1 MSDYYSKQQDLIL
14 KHIDDTITD
23 KVDHLVANRQ
33 MEDREVHQHRGYI
46 SALKELGLFIT
57 KELPKLINEAKS

>member
-1 MSDYYSKQQDLIL
+1 MSDYYSKQQDLLL
-14 KHIDDTITD
+14 KHLDDLMAS

-46 SALKELGLFIT
+46 AALKELGNFIT